1 MEDKEIMMA
10 QKKTVSSL
18 KRITDKDEH
27 DLQVKIG
34 APVHLASIGAA
45 RDVEEKLERQEYL
58 EAMKARTYHI
68 KGKAGSLDEAFR
80 KNMTSDLIF
89 QFSFHG
95 RKEEL

>member
-34 APVHLASIGAA
+34 APVHLASIDAA
-45 RDVEEKLERQEYL
+45 REVEEKLERQEYL
-58 EAMKARTYHI
+58 EAMVINSRFIFPYFFLI
-68 KGKAGSLDEAFR
+68 LIVFR
-80 KNMTSDLIF
+80 KRVLII
-89 QFSFHG
+89 
-95 RKEEL
+95 